1 MKQNVIKEDISW
13 EIMVLISPKLIY
25 AKVDKNNLLR
35 KIFEILENDH
45 FVQEGLK
52 MANINAVT
60 RLNYNDHGVMH
71 SRIVAGSALEMLDI
85 LLSRGFTPSSVKAG
99 IGNIDDA
106 KLIVLAGA
114 YLHDIGNAIHRK
126 YHNLHGYILADK
138 VLDKVLPLIYND
150 RRKVEDIKFEILHA
164 IFSHDEEVNALSLE
178 AGIVKIA
185 DGTDMAEGRA
195 RIPYKRGKLDI
206 HAFSALAIKTVEVIE
221 GAKRPIEIVVDM
233 ENEAGV
239 FQIEEVLGKKIKTSG
254 ISKLVKVTALKKG
267 VKLKELYL

>member
-71 SRIVAGSALEMLDI
+71 SRI

-164 IFSHDEEVNALSLE
+164 IFSHEEEVNALSLE